1 MASGATDVFAAVAD
15 PTRRHVLELLS
26 AGERTAGELVEAFPD
41 RSQPAI
47 SRQLR
52 ILRDAGLIEARPA
65 QQQRIYSLRPERLA
79 ELDRWIATFRP
90 FWLDRLDALENH
102 LARTARS
109 RTPTRRKPRR

>member
-1 MASGATDVFAAVAD
+1 MTTGATDVFTALAD
-15 PTRRHVLELLS
+15 PTRRRVLELLS

-52 ILRDAGLIEARPA
+52 VLRDAGLVEARAA
-65 QQQRIYSLRPERLA
+65 QQQRIYRLRPEHLE

-90 FWLDRLDALENH
+90 FWRGRLDALEKH
-102 LARTARS
+102 LETNARS
-109 RTPTRRKPRR
+109 RASTRRKPRR